1 MELAIPAVIAG
12 TGLSAYGQYQAGRET
27 RSLSRSQAAAQAA
40 DAAAAR
46 EQAKEAARLK
56 RAEGRELLARQ
67 RVAYAGAGVS
77 GPTPMLV
84 LADTMDKI
92 EQDAANI
99 QRGGV
104 NAYERGMQE
113 SAWTRRA
120 GQSAYRSGLWGAGSS
135 LMTGLGTAAFMGYES
150 GMFQR
155 TPRRG
160 YIPGRVW

>member
-1 MELAIPAVIAG
+1 MAPLAIPAMVAG
-12 TGLSAYGQYQAGRET
+12 TAVSAIGQYQAGRET

-46 EQAKEAARLK
+46 EQAKAAGRLK
-56 RAEGRELLARQ
+56 RAEGRELAARQ
-67 RVAYAGAGVS
+67 RVAYGGIS

-84 LADTMDKI
+84 LNETMDQI

-120 GQSAYRSGLWGAGSS
+120 GRSAYRSGLWGAGSS
-135 LMTGLGTAAFMGYES
+135 LMTGLGTTGLLAYQG